1 MAKKVDIIQH
11 EIIQKLR
18 SVVGVTVFP
27 THMAHFG
34 FPDIVVGRAGVNYLL
49 EIKMP
54 GQKLTKYQEEFHNNW
69 RGKVSV
75 VHSWEEAFRAIGIK
89 V

>member
-1 MAKKVDIIQH
+1 MPKRVDIIQS

-18 SVVGVTVFP
+18 SVMGVTVFP

-34 FPDIVVGRAGVNYLL
+34 FPDIVVGRAGANYLL

-54 GQKLTKYQEEFHNNW
+54 GKKLNKYQEEFHNTW
-69 RGKVSV
+69 TGRVSV

-89 V
+89 L